1 MRRLLI
7 ANRGE
12 IAVRIARAAMDLGIG
27 TVAVYSEDD
36 ANGLHLRIAD
46 EAVPLAGRGVPA
58 YLDIE
63 DVVARAVEANCDAVH
78 PGYGFLAENA
88 DFAAA
93 CAEAGVAFV
102 GPRPEVLEL
111 FGDKGR
117 ARAAATGAGVPVLR
131 GTDRPT
137 TLEETREF
145 FAALGDGKAMIVKAV
160 AGGGGRGTRIVGSA
174 DEIEQAY
181 ERCRS
186 EARRAFGN
194 GSLYV
199 EELIPRAR
207 HIEVQLLGD
216 EDGGL
221 VDFGERECSAQ
232 RRHQK
237 VVETAPAPNLCPA
250 LRAEIVDAALRLGR
264 AAEYS
269 SLGTFEFLVDAD
281 ASGEVGNGDGAPA
294 GAGGNAGNGDGDGGP
309 AETGGRFAFIEANAR
324 LQVEHTVTEAV
335 TGVDLVQAQ
344 LRIAAGETLEDLGL
358 GAPEAVRPR
367 GFAIQARV
375 NLETLDAEGA
385 VRPSGGALAAYEP
398 PSGPGV
404 RTDGCGYA
412 GYEANPA
419 FDSLLAK
426 VIAHSPSNDFA
437 AAVKRTS
444 RALDE
449 FRIAGPDTN
458 IPWLQGVL
466 GHPDFA
472 AGALYTRWLDD
483 NAREL
488 AAAAGNGRRQ
498 RFVPAAA
505 PVGAAK
511 AAGAA
516 SPAAGGAAQTPGAAT
531 QAAGGAEDARD
542 SGFAGARV
550 DTADPLALFAY
561 DQETKAA
568 QAGAPDPAGGADAA
582 GEEADGP
589 EGATGIGA
597 PIQGTIV
604 SIDVAEG
611 DEVLRGQQVAV
622 IEAMKMEH
630 VLRADTSGTVLRVTM
645 AVGDTIREGYPLVFV
660 EGAEG
665 GEASDAAEEIDPDY
679 IRPDLAENYARHA
692 YTLDENRPEA
702 VARRRRFG
710 FRTPR
715 ENIEQLVDAG
725 SFKEYWPLIVAR
737 QHQKFSDEKLREYTP
752 ADGVVAGTASI
763 NGDLFDDE
771 HSRAMVLSYDYT
783 VLAGTQGGRNHYKQ
797 DRLFDLANR
806 YMLPL
811 VFFTEGG
818 GGRPGDD
825 YTGPRVAFDTYTF
838 TQFSKLSGLIPLVGV
853 NNGRCFAGNTALLAC
868 CDTIIATEASTIAMG
883 GPAMIEGGGLG
894 VYTPEEVG
902 PMSFQVP
909 NGVVDILVKDEE
921 EAVDVTKKYLSY
933 FQGTVQDWEAHDQ
946 RPLRHVIPENRLR
959 LYDMQEIVHRLADVG
974 SVLEIRP
981 KFGIGV
987 ITAFIRVEGRPMG
1000 VIANNPH
1007 HLAGAIDSDG
1017 ADKGARFLQLCDAFD
1032 IPVLSLMDCPGIM
1045 VGPDH
1050 EKTALVRHCARMF
1063 NTGANLSVPMFG
1075 VVVRKA
1081 YGLGVQAMCGA
1092 SALVGFFTVGWPTA
1106 EFAGMNIEGAVK
1118 LGYRKELAAIEDP
1131 EERRLEF
1138 ERRVEAS
1145 YERAKAVN
1153 AAAGGGL
1160 DDVIDPADTRSWIAE
1175 SMKRLPKP
1183 PPRTGKKRPYIDTW

>member
-1 MRRLLI
+1 LI
-7 ANRGE
+7 
-12 IAVRIARAAMDLGIG
+12 
-27 TVAVYSEDD
+27 
-36 ANGLHLRIAD
+36 
-46 EAVPLAGRGVPA
+46 
-58 YLDIE
+58 
-63 DVVARAVEANCDAVH
+63 
-78 PGYGFLAENA
+78 
-88 DFAAA
+88 
-93 CAEAGVAFV
+93 
-102 GPRPEVLEL
+102 
-111 FGDKGR
+111 
-117 ARAAATGAGVPVLR
+117 
-131 GTDRPT
+131 
-137 TLEETREF
+137 
-145 FAALGDGKAMIVKAV
+145 
-160 AGGGGRGTRIVGSA
+160 
-174 DEIEQAY
+174 
-181 ERCRS
+181 
-186 EARRAFGN
+186 
-194 GSLYV
+194 
-199 EELIPRAR
+199 
-207 HIEVQLLGD
+207 
-216 EDGGL
+216 
-221 VDFGERECSAQ
+221 DFGERECSAQ

-237 VVETAPAPNLCPA
+237 VVETAPAPNLPA
-250 LRAEIVDAALRLGR
+250 GLRAAIIDAALRLGR
-264 AAEYS
+264 AASYN
-269 SLGTFEFLVDAD
+269 SLGTFEFLVDAKHL
-281 ASGEVGNGDGAPA
+281 GNGA
-294 GAGGNAGNGDGDGGP
+294 AGNGGAPEADG
-309 AETGGRFAFIEANAR
+309 GGRFAFIETNAR

-335 TGVDLVQAQ
+335 TGVDLVQSQ
-344 LRIAAGETLEDLGL
+344 LRVAAGESIADLGL
-358 GAPEAVRPR
+358 DAPAARKPR

-375 NLETLDAEGA
+375 NLETLDADGN
-385 VRPSGGALAAYEP
+385 VRPSSGVLAAYEP

-404 RTDGCGYA
+404 RIDGCGYA

-426 VIAHSPSNDFA
+426 VIAHSPSNDFSH
-437 AAVKRTS
+437 AVKRTS

-449 FRIAGPDTN
+449 FRIGGAATN
-458 IPWLQGVL
+458 IPWLQSVL
-466 GHPDFA
+466 NHPDFE
-472 AGALYTRWLDD
+472 AGRLYTRWLDD
-483 NAREL
+483 HAGEL
-488 AAAAGNGRRQ
+488 ASAAGNGRRQ
-498 RFVPAAA
+498 RFVPATPA
-505 PVGAAK
+505 
-511 AAGAA
+511 AA
-516 SPAAGGAAQTPGAAT
+516 SAPPAGQET
-531 QAAGGAEDARD
+531 RD

-550 DTADPLALFAY
+550 DSADPLALFTY

-568 QAGAPDPAGGADAA
+568 QAEETQADAA
-582 GEEADGP
+582 EAAVA
-589 EGATGIGA
+589 EGAVGVVA

-630 VLRADTSGTVLRVTM
+630 VLRSDCSGTVSRVTM
-645 AVGDTIREGYPLVFV
+645 AAGDTIREGYPLVLV
-660 EGAEG
+660 EEADG
-665 GEASDAAEEIDPDY
+665 GEAADAAIDIDPDY
-679 IRPDLAENYARHA
+679 IRPDLEENIRRHA

-725 SFKEYWPLIVAR
+725 SFKEYWPLLVAR
-737 QHQKFSDEKLREYTP
+737 QHQKYDDETLRQYTP
-752 ADGVVAGTASI
+752 ADGVVAGTAAI
-763 NGDLFDDE
+763 NGDLFDDDR
-771 HSRAMVLSYDYT
+771 SRAMVLSYDYT

-868 CDTIIATEASTIAMG
+868 CDVIIATKASTIAMG

-894 VYTPEEVG
+894 IYTPEEVG

-909 NGVVDILVKDEE
+909 NGVVDILVEDEE
-921 EAVDVTKKYLSY
+921 EAVDVARKYLSY
-933 FQGTVQDWEAHDQ
+933 FQGPTSDWEAHDQ
-946 RPLRHVIPENRLR
+946 RPLRHVVPENRLR
-959 LYDMQEIVHRLADVG
+959 LYDMQEIVHTIADVD

-987 ITAFIRVEGRPMG
+987 ITSLIRVEGRPMG

-1017 ADKGARFLQLCDAFD
+1017 SDKGARFLQLCDAFD

-1092 SALVGFFTVGWPTA
+1092 SSLVGFFTVGWPTA

-1160 DDVIDPADTRSWIAE
+1160 DDVIDPADTRSWITE